1 MGNFGMD
8 KQLMDYKERVIKELG
23 DLSKE
28 KIDEVI
34 DFIGYLKLKESRR
47 REERKMDSYDTEKNP
62 LLSLIGIGES
72 LHPHDLAQ
80 NHNKY
85 IYGDL

>member
-1 MGNFGMD
+1 MD

-23 DLSKE
+23 SLSNE
-28 KIDEVI
+28 MIDEVI
-34 DFIGYLKLKESRR
+34 DFIGYLKLKESRGR
-47 REERKMDSYDTEKNP
+47 VEKKVDSLDT
-62 LLSLIGIGES
+62 GES
-72 LHPHDLAQ
+72 NPPHDLAQ